1 MPGPLLVATAQV
13 LCAHGGQGQPV
24 APDPRVTVHG
34 QPVVTMASPYAIA
47 GCPFPPILGGP
58 CVLGQFIAP
67 ATRVL
72 VDGVFVLLLDSVGL
86 CAPTGVPLTPV
97 ASPSTT
103 IGS

>member
-13 LCAHGGQGQPV
+13 MCAHAGQAQPLL
-24 APDPRVTVHG
+24 PNPRVSIAG

-58 CVLGQFIAP
+58 CLMGQFIVP

-72 VDGVFVLLLDSVGL
+72 VDGVFALLLDSQGV
-86 CAPTGVPLTPV
+86 CAPTGVPLVPV
-97 ASPSTT
+97 ATQFQV